1 MWGSFIEVWGKK
13 DVDSSGKELDFIDND
28 STKLFDNDFDRLFV
42 AIIQNLDMEMDHL
55 QKLKKYLIHLKEEF
69 SKNQKLDQFT
79 SSSNSHKNK
88 KVLSKKRKK

>member
-55 QKLKKYLIHLKEEF
+55 QK
-69 SKNQKLDQFT
+69 
-79 SSSNSHKNK
+79 
-88 KVLSKKRKK
+88 